1 MAFALEE
8 EGLNE
13 LFNMGYIYESKS
25 TLCIDKELMLV
36 TDEEV
41 DTRIKKIFRYF
52 RNLNW
57 HTRGLGPEID
67 NASRATNIHQSI
79 IQVKGKSIKLISSI

>member
-25 TLCIDKELMLV
+25 TLYIDKELMLV

-41 DTRIKKIFRYF
+41 DIRIKKIFRYF
-52 RNLNW
+52 RNLN
-57 HTRGLGPEID
+57 
-67 NASRATNIHQSI
+67 
-79 IQVKGKSIKLISSI
+79 

>member
-25 TLCIDKELMLV
+25 TLYIDKELMLV
-36 TDEEV
+36 TEEEV
-41 DTRIKKIFRYF
+41 DIRIKNIFRYLDFVLNDFGEHFFYINNFNQLLLVITFQF
-52 RNLNW
+52 R
-57 HTRGLGPEID
+57 
-67 NASRATNIHQSI
+67 
-79 IQVKGKSIKLISSI
+79 

>member
-25 TLCIDKELMLV
+25 TLYIDKELMLV
-36 TDEEV
+36 TQFKRL
-41 DTRIKKIFRYF
+41 TYSNQILSQF
-52 RNLNW
+52 
-57 HTRGLGPEID
+57 
-67 NASRATNIHQSI
+67 
-79 IQVKGKSIKLISSI
+79 